1 MEQQIAK
8 IGIREFRNHLSK
20 HLARET
26 LAITNH
32 GRTVGY
38 YIPVPHDQTAE
49 DIASLQN
56 AAARLSSL
64 LAHTNLSEDTVVAE
78 FQQARAGKQSQ

>member
-8 IGIREFRNHLSK
+8 IGIREFRNNLSRHLN
-20 HLARET
+20 RET

-38 YIPVPHDQTAE
+38 YIPVPHDPTAE
-49 DIASLQN
+49 DLANLQS

-64 LAHTNLSEDTVVAE
+64 LVDHNISEDTVVAE
-78 FQQARAGKQSQ
+78 FRQARAKAQMQ